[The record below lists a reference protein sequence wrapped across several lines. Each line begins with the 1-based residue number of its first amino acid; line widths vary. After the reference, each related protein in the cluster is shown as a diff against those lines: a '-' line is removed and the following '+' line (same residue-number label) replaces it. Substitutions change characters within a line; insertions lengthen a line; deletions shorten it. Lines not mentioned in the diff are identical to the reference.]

1 VRKGHQA
8 ISFSLARSFFF
19 GRIGEKMT
27 DLRREVH
34 LLISIAKLDAS
45 ISKYR
50 NELDALPSKIERVG
64 RSIQKIDSNEKQA
77 IGHFEEMNKEKR
89 NLEQSLEDEGEQ
101 IQKYRTQLMS
111 VKTNKEYQ
119 AMSKE
124 IDTLAKDIDEKEEKL
139 LILMDEIEN
148 QEKENKDYIQK
159 IADERTELGRK
170 RAEMEQ
176 RLAFLKSELENLGNE
191 KPKFLDE
198 LDPQL
203 HRRYRRII
211 EKLGDFAVTH
221 VEGDV
226 CQGCFT
232 TIPPQTINEVK
243 KNDRIITCEACGR
256 MLVYYNQNPE
266 TQEKI

>member
-1 VRKGHQA
+1 L
-8 ISFSLARSFFF
+8 SFSLARSFFF
-19 GRIGEKMT
+19 GMNRRTGDNMME
-27 DLRREVH
+27 LRREVH

-50 NELDALPSKIERVG
+50 IELDALPAQIERVA
-64 RSIQKIDSNEKQA
+64 RSIDKLQSNEKQA
-77 IGHFEEMNKEKR
+77 VEHLEEMRKERR
-89 NLEQSLEDEGEQ
+89 NIEQSLDDEGEL
-101 IQKYRTQLMS
+101 IKKYRTQLMS

-124 IDTLAKDIDEKEEKL
+124 IDTLAKDIDDKEEKL

-148 QEKENKDYIQK
+148 QEKENEEYIRK
-159 IADERTELGRK
+159 VNEERTDLIAKKEG
-170 RAEMEQ
+170 MEE
-176 RLAFLKSELENLGNE
+176 RLVFLQSEIEKLGNE

-203 HRRYRRII
+203 KRRYTRII
-211 EKLGDFAVTH
+211 DKLGDFAVTH

-232 TIPPQTINEVK
+232 TMPPQTVNEVK

-256 MLVYYNQNPE
+256 ILVYY
-266 TQEKI
+266 T